1 MLQGALVVLLFA
13 AQSSAPPIR
22 PAPFPVPPTVS
33 PPAPPTPP
41 PPPPDASAE
50 AELPRLTFMPD
61 LDSHYPPAAR
71 AEGRQGVA
79 KLRCVLT
86 TEGVLTECAIQES
99 SGAADLDAAAFQI
112 AARARYAPMRV
123 SGRAVNA
130 SVILPVRWV
139 LAD

>member
-1 MLQGALVVLLFA
+1 MLQGPLVVLLFA
-13 AQSSAPPIR
+13 AQSSAPSIR

-41 PPPPDASAE
+41 PDASWE

-86 TEGVLTECAIQES
+86 TEGVLTECAIPES

-123 SGRAVNA
+123 SGRAVKA

-139 LAD
+139 LAE